1 MSNTIILKGA
11 KLYDGTDKQVLEHS
25 VLVIKDGIITAVGP
39 DQTIALPSEGK
50 IIDVTNKF
58 IIPGLI
64 DSHIHFFQSAGL
76 FTRPDGL
83 DLRHKKSYKQ
93 EMEDINKSIPEL
105 FKRYLACGITAVVDC
120 GGPMYNFEIE
130 KLSKTMLAPHVS
142 VAGPLASTV
151 SREKLDIG
159 DAPIVKVTTEA
170 EIDTIVKKCH
180 EKNPVFMKI
189 WFIYQPDQFEED
201 SKRVKLII
209 EKSKALGM
217 RVAVHATELETARRA
232 VQYGT
237 EILVHS
243 VWDKILDKEFITL
256 LKMRNVIYIP
266 TLMVR
271 KGYRDVFRTRLE
283 LSDYEQTWG
292 DPAVIKT
299 FRDLLTIPISEIPET
314 HRYLVHIGEYDLPDL
329 ESISLPNLK
338 LLADGQVTVSAGT
351 DAGNVG
357 TLHGPSLHYE
367 LEMMVK
373 AGLTPLQVLKTA
385 TKNAAKVLNRTD
397 IGTLE
402 VGKIADLVILEKDP
416 TIDIKNTR
424 TINQVMRNGIL
435 YKPDEL
441 VKPTYITDVVN
452 KEIEAYNNRDIE
464 AFVACYHPKAQ
475 IIDLKTGKISLQGI
489 NEIYARY
496 KALFMKSPQLHVTI
510 ENRMVQGSMVIDHE
524 YVQNYQGTGEV
535 RAVIINEVKNHLITR
550 VWSTR
555 G

>member
-76 FTRPDGL
+76 YTRPDGL

-120 GGPMYNFEIE
+120 GGPIYNFEIE

-237 EILVHS
+237 DILVHS

-373 AGLTPLQVLKTA
+373 AGLTPLQVLKTV

-475 IIDLKTGKISLQGI
+475 IIDLKTGKKSLQGI

-510 ENRMVQGSMVIDHE
+510 ENRIVQGSMVIDHE